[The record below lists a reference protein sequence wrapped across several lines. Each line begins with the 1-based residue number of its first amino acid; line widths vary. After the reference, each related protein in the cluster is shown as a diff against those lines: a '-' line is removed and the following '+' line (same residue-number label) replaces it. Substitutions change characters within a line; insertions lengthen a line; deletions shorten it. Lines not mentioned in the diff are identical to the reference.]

1 MNNERYNQIIDEVYK
16 NYEKN
21 IPNHHV
27 VGSDSDPM
35 NKCMVWNR
43 KIDSLSGYPILE
55 RLSKEEFINKCKT
68 NLEFSEK
75 WGLKIEERELSLG
88 ERGQWCQDFLDW
100 DLVVGNL
107 DHDHIREDVE
117 ENAPI
122 KLITVTYKDEKI
134 EVYE

>member
-1 MNNERYNQIIDEVYK
+1 MNKERYNQIIDEVYE
-16 NYEKN
+16 NYLGGGHIKWLKPREY
-21 IPNHHV
+21 
-27 VGSDSDPM
+27 DTPM
-35 NKCMVWNR
+35 G
-43 KIDSLSGYPILE
+43 KINVPTLY
-55 RLSKEEFINKCKT
+55 SKEELVEKCKT
-68 NLEFSEK
+68 DPDFSER
-75 WGLKIEERELSLG
+75 WGLKIEERELGLE

-117 ENAPI
+117 ENAPT